1 MDITVKLAEAETHGS
16 DKIVYTHNP
25 VVIDIDA
32 GDSSLFG
39 NYVNLAFAIMDGT
52 KNNAEGT
59 YRCLNPELCAGK
71 AQADISSYLRELM
84 EDYGGGITSAGVA
97 MWEEV
102 FGKQPD
108 SRRVAQITL
117 TVSAIG
123 NESIRDSF
131 LFYAVDGALLPG
143 EPYRYCTTCG
153 ILTNRDRGEIYALYG
168 SDGTWAVNIEVPLV
182 LNLLP
187 CYPLEIWA
195 NTVDGRHLLRFGSTI
210 PYFNGGHGMLVDF
223 AAFLGKFATG
233 DLVSVEFVGKRQDI
247 PYATEDR
254 RYVLAVKS
262 VTEVPCDA
270 VFMYW
275 KNRLGGFDG
284 MLFTARAGYEWE
296 MDDPETYGRFEAS
309 RKGFNRYSFY
319 GKAGGRY
326 KAGGGFSR
334 TLTVTATDLDG
345 GDIAALQDLMWAG
358 EATMRA
364 EYCRLFP
371 SVYNDFNDISEW
383 WDVTVIPKSFSIERV
398 TGQGPAS
405 AEITFELPPLN

>member
-1 MDITVKLAEAETHGS
+1 MDITVSLAESENLGS

-39 NYVNLAFAIMDGT
+39 NYVNLAFAILDGT
-52 KNNAEGT
+52 GNNADGT

-97 MWEEV
+97 MWDEV

-123 NESIRDSF
+123 NESIRDGF

-153 ILTNRDRGEIYALYG
+153 ILTNRDRGDLYAHLVTTG
-168 SDGTWAVNIEVPLV
+168 LWSVNKGFPLV

-195 NTVDGRHLLRFGSTI
+195 NTVDGRHLMRFDSGI
-210 PYFNGGHGMLVDF
+210 LDYRGGHGMLVQWDK
-223 AAFLGKFATG
+223 FLKFASN
-233 DLVSVEFVGKRQDI
+233 DLSNIEFVN
-247 PYATEDR
+247 DR
-254 RYVLAVKS
+254 TSYPGQSRKFTVNMHSYNAF
-262 VTEVPCDA
+262 PCDG
-270 VFMYW
+270 VFAYW
-275 KNRLGGFDG
+275 KNRLGGFDS
-284 MLFTARAGYEWE
+284 MVFTARAGYEWE

-309 RKGFNRYSFY
+309 RTGIGRTSYY

-358 EATMRA
+358 EATLST

-371 SVYNDFNDISEW
+371 SAYNDGNDISEW
-383 WDVTVIPKSFSIERV
+383 RDVTVIPKSFSLERV

>member
-1 MDITVKLAEAETHGS
+1 MDITVSLAEAETHGS

-39 NYVNLAFAIMDGT
+39 NYVNLAFAILDGT
-52 KNNAEGT
+52 SNNAEGT

-84 EDYGGGITSAGVA
+84 EDYGDGITSAGVA
-97 MWEEV
+97 MWDEV

-117 TVSAIG
+117 TASAIG
-123 NESIRDSF
+123 NESIRDGF

-143 EPYRYCTTCG
+143 EPYRKSTTCG
-153 ILTNRDRGEIYALYG
+153 ILTNRNRGDLYAYSFATGLW
-168 SDGTWAVNIEVPLV
+168 SVNMDFPFV
-182 LNLLP
+182 LNLLQG
-187 CYPLEIWA
+187 YPLEIYV
-195 NTVDGRHLLRFGSTI
+195 NTKDGRHILRFDSDI
-210 PYFNGGHGMLVDF
+210 PVYNGGHGMLVNWGT
-223 AAFLGKFATG
+223 FLKFANN
-233 DLVSVEFVGKRQDI
+233 DLASIDFTNDLSPNG
-247 PYATEDR
+247 PYRKFTVYMHATTDF
-254 RYVLAVKS
+254 
-262 VTEVPCDA
+262 PCNG
-270 VFMYW
+270 VFAYW
-275 KNRLGGFDG
+275 RNRLGGFDS
-284 MLFTARAGYEWE
+284 MLFTARAGYGWE
-296 MDDPETYGRFEAS
+296 MDDPETYGRFEAF
-309 RKGFNRYSFY
+309 RTGIGRYSYY

-334 TLTVTATDLDG
+334 TLTVTATDLDE

-358 EATMRA
+358 EATLDVK
-364 EYCRLFP
+364 YCRLFP
-371 SVYNDFNDISEW
+371 GYVAASDQSEW
-383 WDVTVIPKSFSIERV
+383 RDVTVIPKSFSIERV